1 MEKSLKIYIT
11 FGIFYI
17 VLVLFIVI
25 PIHYYVAQPFLV
37 DGEAMNPTYKN
48 NDYLLVNRFDHEF
61 NRGDVIVFET
71 SNKGEYF
78 IKRMFGMPG
87 EKIEIKDG
95 KIFINDNVFI
105 DIYYNGKTGRD
116 ISINLIQNQYFV
128 LGDNRDRSIDS
139 RDFGAV
145 DKKDIMG
152 KILYKIPSL
161 IK

>member
-1 MEKSLKIYIT
+1 
-11 FGIFYI
+11 
-17 VLVLFIVI
+17 
-25 PIHYYVAQPFLV
+25 
-37 DGEAMNPTYKN
+37 
-48 NDYLLVNRFDHEF
+48 
-61 NRGDVIVFET
+61 
-71 SNKGEYF
+71 
-78 IKRMFGMPG
+78 MFGMPG

-95 KIFINDNVFI
+95 KIFINDNVFN

-116 ISINLIQNQYFV
+116 ISINLNQNQYFV